1 MREDCFGLGHLVPC
15 GLHDIGCTEDQLLNA
30 SQQQYLFVGHG
41 HNVRYELYK
50 EEDGGGDW
58 ERDRERELADTD
70 RRKNHHAVL
79 PSLLNNHFPSLL
91 RRTRGMIDRKVCW
104 ANEFELNRKCA
115 RPLGYSQI
123 VGR

>member
-1 MREDCFGLGHLVPC
+1 MHHNNNIYLWAMVTMSDMS
-15 GLHDIGCTEDQLLNA
+15 CT
-30 SQQQYLFVGHG
+30 
-41 HNVRYELYK
+41 
-50 EEDGGGDW
+50 EDGGGDW
-58 ERDRERELADTD
+58 ERDRERELADID

-91 RRTRGMIDRKVCW
+91 RRTRGMIDRKVYW